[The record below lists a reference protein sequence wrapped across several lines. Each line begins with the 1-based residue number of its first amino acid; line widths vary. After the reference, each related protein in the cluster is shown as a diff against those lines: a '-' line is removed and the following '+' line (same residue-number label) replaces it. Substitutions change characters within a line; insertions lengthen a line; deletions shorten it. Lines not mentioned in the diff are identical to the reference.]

1 MNQIP
6 QEGEYC
12 GLCPCLQVH
21 GDKNNKCGVYPGK
34 PEGFIHIKR
43 LPICLKRRPIIIE
56 RNEEQ

>member
-12 GLCPCLQVH
+12 GECPCLETEMMSFCNLYSNDVGQP
-21 GDKNNKCGVYPGK
+21 DWKA
-34 PEGFIHIKR
+34 KR
-43 LPICLKRRPIIIE
+43 SRICLKRRPIIIE